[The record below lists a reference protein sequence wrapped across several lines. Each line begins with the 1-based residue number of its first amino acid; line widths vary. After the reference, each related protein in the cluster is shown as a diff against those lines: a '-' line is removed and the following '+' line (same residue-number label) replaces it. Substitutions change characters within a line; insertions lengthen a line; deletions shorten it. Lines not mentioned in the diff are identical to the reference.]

1 MTSEKIEERLTAR
14 YSTPAVAARIRPMPV
29 LMFWHIHP
37 SDKT

>member
-14 YSTPAVAARIRPMPV
+14 YSMPAVAARSSDAG
-29 LMFWHIHP
+29 LMFWHIH